1 MSEKAFILDENG
13 ILPKLS
19 IQSFQ
24 LQQATPAS
32 RLKID
37 TPKMASTSKFALQS
51 AKQSLYYV
59 CFYHITTRIMT
70 KQDLV
75 NGAAQAAGV
84 TKKAAQ
90 EVLDAVLAHITSSL
104 KKGDSVTI
112 TGFGT
117 FRVSKRAA
125 RTGVNPRNPS
135 EKIKIP
141 AMKVPAFK
149 AGKSLKDA
157 VR

>member
-1 MSEKAFILDENG
+1 
-13 ILPKLS
+13 
-19 IQSFQ
+19 
-24 LQQATPAS
+24 
-32 RLKID
+32 
-37 TPKMASTSKFALQS
+37 
-51 AKQSLYYV
+51 
-59 CFYHITTRIMT
+59 MT

-75 NGAAQAAGV
+75 VAAAESAGV
-84 TKKAAQ
+84 TKKAASD
-90 EVLDAVLAHITSSL
+90 VLEAILESITKSL
-104 KKGDSVTI
+104 KKGQNVTI

-125 RTGVNPRNPS
+125 RTGVNPRNPQ

-149 AGKSLKDA
+149 AGKGLKDA

>member
-1 MSEKAFILDENG
+1 
-13 ILPKLS
+13 
-19 IQSFQ
+19 
-24 LQQATPAS
+24 
-32 RLKID
+32 
-37 TPKMASTSKFALQS
+37 
-51 AKQSLYYV
+51 
-59 CFYHITTRIMT
+59 MT

-75 NGAAQAAGV
+75 ASVAAAAGV
-84 TKKAAQ
+84 SKRVAGEALEAILDSITK
-90 EVLDAVLAHITSSL
+90 EL
-104 KKGDSVTI
+104 KKGKSVTI

-117 FRVSKRAA
+117 FRVSARAA

>member
-1 MSEKAFILDENG
+1 
-13 ILPKLS
+13 
-19 IQSFQ
+19 
-24 LQQATPAS
+24 
-32 RLKID
+32 
-37 TPKMASTSKFALQS
+37 
-51 AKQSLYYV
+51 
-59 CFYHITTRIMT
+59 MT

-75 NGAAQAAGV
+75 DAAADKAGV
-84 TKKAAQ
+84 TKKAAG
-90 EVLDAVLAHITSSL
+90 EVIDAMLASITKSL
-104 KKGDSVTI
+104 SKGENVTI

-141 AMKVPAFK
+141 AMKLPAFK

>member
-1 MSEKAFILDENG
+1 
-13 ILPKLS
+13 
-19 IQSFQ
+19 
-24 LQQATPAS
+24 
-32 RLKID
+32 
-37 TPKMASTSKFALQS
+37 
-51 AKQSLYYV
+51 
-59 CFYHITTRIMT
+59 MT

-75 NGAAQAAGV
+75 NAAAQAAGV
-84 TKKAAQ
+84 TKKDAA
-90 EVLDAVLAHITSSL
+90 AVLEAVITTVTKTL
-104 KKGDSVTI
+104 KKGESITI

-135 EKIKIP
+135 QKIKIA
-141 AMKVPAFK
+141 AMKLPAFK

>member
-1 MSEKAFILDENG
+1 
-13 ILPKLS
+13 
-19 IQSFQ
+19 
-24 LQQATPAS
+24 
-32 RLKID
+32 
-37 TPKMASTSKFALQS
+37 
-51 AKQSLYYV
+51 
-59 CFYHITTRIMT
+59 MT

-75 NGAAQAAGV
+75 AAVAASVGV
-84 TKKAAQ
+84 SKKVAGEAL
-90 EVLDAVLAHITSSL
+90 EAVLSTITKSL
-104 KKGDSVTI
+104 KKGENVTV

-117 FRVSKRAA
+117 FRVSHRAA

-135 EKIKIP
+135 QKIKIP

>member
-1 MSEKAFILDENG
+1 
-13 ILPKLS
+13 
-19 IQSFQ
+19 
-24 LQQATPAS
+24 
-32 RLKID
+32 
-37 TPKMASTSKFALQS
+37 
-51 AKQSLYYV
+51 
-59 CFYHITTRIMT
+59 MT

-75 NGAAQAAGV
+75 NAIAKTAGI
-84 TKKAAQ
+84 TKKAAG
-90 EVLDAVLAHITSSL
+90 EALEALIGSITGEL
-104 KKGDSVTI
+104 KKGKSVTI

-135 EKIKIP
+135 QKIKIP
-141 AMKVPAFK
+141 AMNLPAFK

>member
-1 MSEKAFILDENG
+1 
-13 ILPKLS
+13 
-19 IQSFQ
+19 
-24 LQQATPAS
+24 
-32 RLKID
+32 
-37 TPKMASTSKFALQS
+37 
-51 AKQSLYYV
+51 
-59 CFYHITTRIMT
+59 MT

-75 NGAAQAAGV
+75 NAIASSAGL
-84 TKKAAQ
+84 TKKAAG
-90 EVLDAVLAHITSSL
+90 DALEAVIASITKEL
-104 KKGDSVTI
+104 KKGNSVTI

-135 EKIKIP
+135 QKIKIP
-141 AMKVPAFK
+141 AMKLPAFK

>member
-1 MSEKAFILDENG
+1 
-13 ILPKLS
+13 
-19 IQSFQ
+19 
-24 LQQATPAS
+24 
-32 RLKID
+32 
-37 TPKMASTSKFALQS
+37 
-51 AKQSLYYV
+51 
-59 CFYHITTRIMT
+59 MT

-75 NGAAQAAGV
+75 NAIASSAGL
-84 TKKAAQ
+84 TKKAAG
-90 EVLDAVLAHITSSL
+90 DALEAVIASITKEL
-104 KKGDSVTI
+104 KKGNNVTI

-135 EKIKIP
+135 QKIKIP
-141 AMKVPAFK
+141 AMKLPAFK

>member
-1 MSEKAFILDENG
+1 
-13 ILPKLS
+13 
-19 IQSFQ
+19 
-24 LQQATPAS
+24 
-32 RLKID
+32 
-37 TPKMASTSKFALQS
+37 
-51 AKQSLYYV
+51 
-59 CFYHITTRIMT
+59 MT

-75 NGAAQAAGV
+75 NTAAAKAGV
-84 TKKAAQ
+84 TKKAAA
-90 EVLDAVLAHITSSL
+90 EVLDAVLDAVTASL
-104 KKGDSVTI
+104 KKGQNVTI

-141 AMKVPAFK
+141 AMKLPAFK